1 MTSHPKPLEI
11 RAGVAGVC
19 PPDTVVLSELRTT
32 KIPIVPKKKKT
43 LTQNHLNPASVKL
56 S

>member
-32 KIPIVPKKKKT
+32 KIPIVPKKKR
-43 LTQNHLNPASVKL
+43 H
-56 S
+56 